1 MDKTILS
8 SLLEMHKSDI
18 LQILYEYREN
28 EGEIITSEFRETLE
42 KEQQE
47 RKKRYTKFEEE
58 LKKYVKDEKS
68 ISEIIELFEQYE
80 DSYNNEHGLYY
91 EQYYKTGIKDVIK
104 LILQCV
110 L

>member
-18 LQILYEYREN
+18 LQTLYEYREN
-28 EGEIITSEFRETLE
+28 EGDIITSECKETIR

-47 RKKRYTKFEEE
+47 RKSRYTKFEEK
-58 LKKYVKDEKS
+58 LKKNIKDEKS
-68 ISEIIELFEQYE
+68 ISEIIELFKQYE

-91 EQYYKTGIKDVIK
+91 EQYYKTGIKNVIK